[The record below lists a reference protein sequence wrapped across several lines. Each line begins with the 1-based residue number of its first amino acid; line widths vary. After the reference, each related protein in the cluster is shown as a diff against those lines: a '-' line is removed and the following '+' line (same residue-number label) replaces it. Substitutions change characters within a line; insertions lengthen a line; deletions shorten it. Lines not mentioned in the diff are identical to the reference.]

1 MSFQWKTRT
10 SLFARMSL
18 LFGLLVTF
26 PLVISGIVLSLAGWN
41 SVRESGDE
49 IARAGITAVDA
60 SADQFQRTAE
70 EKMRDAGKN
79 VAKMGRDRL
88 ETSSK
93 DAIEAGKDA
102 FISNAKQM
110 TTRGQQAVTKATGSV
125 VKAGEEG
132 LRKSLD
138 TLGQTHRDSLDLL
151 ASHFRQQMEDEL
163 KGSATEVREGLA
175 TSSGRSWELSA
186 DRRLTAVQDMGN
198 RIQNQILIKLQYPL
212 ATTAVLERSADST
225 PQIIQTYI
233 RKNENSIVRVVL
245 VDWTG
250 TEVTR
255 VPETDLPDGDDAID
269 WSKKDTRERQT
280 WDGAQNSTLSV
291 YFEPAQFDERNK
303 VWIRR
308 LVQKFARPSSREA
321 ASVLPE
327 MSMDP
332 DAAPQPMPFLLV
344 DFKLDGLVMEAISQE
359 LQEGMDV
366 LVIQEDT
373 GKIVSC
379 RDAKQI
385 NTVAKDILEV
395 LPMGKEAAVYSE
407 KSKPFSIESPQGK
420 ILGRARYWP
429 QLRCWVVVT
438 QPEAIV
444 QKPVTT
450 LETGIRQAW
459 QTSLNKVKTES
470 DQFITERIQRDQ
482 DAREKKLIY
491 QGTEQIR
498 KQEEKERAQVARD
511 LKGYQNEVIRNLDA
525 QIAQKLK
532 RLQSEA
538 GVGMDTEAAQAAT
551 KAFQEVKT
559 VSDERAARAKE
570 AINVRSAQVAKQA
583 AGKMLSYSAWL
594 IPLFLV
600 LALFLATMTARSL
613 VRPINQLVKG
623 TQALAAGDYSRRIKI
638 KGGDDE
644 LARLAFAFNDMAGA
658 IESGQA
664 QLQQS
669 HDNLATEKARIQ
681 GIVESSPDG
690 LVMLEPTGQV
700 AFINL
705 AAIRLLELAATDI
718 PAAPFEVAQLPS
730 LSGQRVQECL
740 ERAQGHEGVQEYEWH
755 EPQRRVLQLREVKL
769 RAENG
774 RSYGRL
780 LHIHDITRERVIDE
794 MKSDFISLVSH
805 ELRTPLTSIL
815 GFSSYMLTGRLGAVA
830 DTQKTALESIH
841 RQAKRLSAIISDFL
855 DVSRIESGKIEM
867 KKEPVQVKSIA
878 SRVVEDLRP
887 QATEKQVQ
895 VSARVEEGTLP
906 LVALGD
912 EQRIAQV
919 FTNLIG
925 NALKF
930 TEPSGAIDVSLHR
943 KNGEVVCKVRD
954 TGCGIPPDELDRVF
968 DRFYQ
973 VEKVVTRKT
982 GGTGLGLAIVKNI
995 VEAHGGR
1002 IWIESRLGE
1011 GTEVSFTLP
1020 GAD

>member
-1 MSFQWKTRT
+1 MKFQWKTRT

-41 SVRESGDE
+41 SVYESGDDV
-49 IARAGITAVDA
+49 AGVGTQAVEQ
-60 SADQFQRTAE
+60 SAQQFQRKAE
-70 EKMRDAGKN
+70 SKMREAGSK
-79 VAKMGRDRL
+79 VALMGQARL
-88 ETSSK
+88 EKTSK
-93 DAIEAGKDA
+93 AAVEAGKSA
-102 FISNAKQM
+102 FVTNAEKM

-125 VKAGEEG
+125 VRAGEDG
-132 LRKSLD
+132 LRQSLA
-138 TLGQTHRDSLDLL
+138 TLGQTNRESLDML
-151 ASHFRQQMEDEL
+151 AKHFREQMDGEL
-163 KGSATEVREGLA
+163 RASATSVREGLA

-186 DRRLTAVQDMGN
+186 DRRLTAVQDMGI
-198 RIQNQILIKLQYPL
+198 RLQNQILIKLQYPL
-212 ATTAVLERSADST
+212 AMNAITKVDPDASPRILE
-225 PQIIQTYI
+225 TYI
-233 RKNENSIVRVVL
+233 RKNESSIVRVVL
-245 VDWTG
+245 VDYTG
-250 TEVTR
+250 TEAAR
-255 VPETDLPDGDDAID
+255 VPQTDLPASDDPVE
-269 WSKKDTRERQT
+269 WTKKDTRERLT
-280 WDGAQNSTLSV
+280 WDAAQASPFPV
-291 YFEPAQFDERNK
+291 YVEPAQYDERNK

-308 LVQKFARPSSREA
+308 LVHKFARPSSGES

-327 MSMDP
+327 MAAIDPAMPQSMP
-332 DAAPQPMPFLLV
+332 LLVV
-344 DFKLDGLVMEAISQE
+344 DFKLDSLVQDAISQE
-359 LQEGMDV
+359 LPEGMDV
-366 LVIQEDT
+366 QVIQEEN

-379 RDAKQI
+379 RDTKQI
-385 NTVAKDILEV
+385 NTTAKGILEE
-395 LPMGKEAAVYSE
+395 LPAVKDAPLFKE
-407 KSKPFSIESPQGK
+407 KSKPFSINGPQGK
-420 ILGRARYWP
+420 ILGRARYWADYH
-429 QLRCWVVVT
+429 CWVVVT

-444 QKPVTT
+444 QQPVSE
-450 LETGIRQAW
+450 LETGIRNAW
-459 QTSLNKVKTES
+459 QSSLDKVKTDS
-470 DQFITERIQRDQ
+470 DAYITD
-482 DAREKKLIY
+482 
-491 QGTEQIR
+491 
-498 KQEEKERAQVARD
+498 
-511 LKGYQNEVIRNLDA
+511 
-525 QIAQKLK
+525 
-532 RLQSEA
+532 RLQ
-538 GVGMDTEAAQAAT
+538 Q
-551 KAFQEVKT
+551 
-559 VSDERAARAKE
+559 RAKE
-570 AINVRSAQVAKQA
+570 ARENLLRKGAEQIRAQEAKEREQVALDLKKYQTELVNGLDAQSAPRLKKLQTDAGKGMEDEASRLATEAFKEVKGASDMWTARSKREIQEKSKQVANRA

-613 VRPINQLVKG
+613 VRPINLLVKG

-638 KGGDDE
+638 QGGDDE
-644 LARLAFAFNDMAGA
+644 LARLAVAFNDMAGA
-658 IESGQA
+658 IETGQA

-669 HDNLATEKARIQ
+669 HDFLATEKARIQ

-700 AFINL
+700 AFMNP
-705 AAIRLLELAATDI
+705 AAIRFLELSPEDI
-718 PAAPFEVAQLPS
+718 PAAPFEVAHLPAS
-730 LSGQRVQECL
+730 AAQRVQECM
-740 ERAQGHEGVQEYEWH
+740 ERAQGHEGVQEYEWQ

-769 RAENG
+769 RAESG

-887 QATEKQVQ
+887 QASEKQVQ
-895 VSARVEEGTLP
+895 VSARIEEGSLP

-930 TEPSGAIDVSLHR
+930 TEPNGAIDVSLNR
-943 KNGEVVCKVRD
+943 QNGEVVCKVRD

-973 VEKVVTRKT
+973 VEKVVTRKS

-1020 GAD
+1020 GSD

>member
-1 MSFQWKTRT
+1 MKLQWKTRT

-41 SVRESGDE
+41 SVYESGDDV
-49 IARAGITAVDA
+49 AGAGTQAVEQ
-60 SADQFQRTAE
+60 SAQQFQRKAE
-70 EKMRDAGKN
+70 FKMREAGSN
-79 VAKMGRDRL
+79 VAAMGQARL
-88 ETSSK
+88 EKTSK
-93 DAIEAGKDA
+93 AAVEAGKTA
-102 FISNAKQM
+102 FTATAEKM
-110 TTRGQQAVTKATGSV
+110 TARGKIAVTKATGSV
-125 VKAGEEG
+125 VDAGEEG
-132 LRKSLD
+132 LKKSLA
-138 TLGQTHRDSLDLL
+138 TLAQTNRESLDML
-151 ASHFRQQMEDEL
+151 AKHFRAQMENEL
-163 KGSATEVREGLA
+163 RTSASSVREGLA

-186 DRRLTAVQDMGN
+186 DRRLTAVQDMGI
-198 RIQNQILIKLQYPL
+198 RLQNQILIKLQYPL
-212 ATTAVLERSADST
+212 AMNAISRVEPDAAPRILE
-225 PQIIQTYI
+225 TYI
-233 RKNENSIVRVVL
+233 RKNESSIVRVVL
-245 VDWTG
+245 VDSTG
-250 TEVTR
+250 TEAAR
-255 VPETDLPDGDDAID
+255 VPQTDLPASDDAVE
-269 WSKKDTRERQT
+269 WTKKDSRERLT
-280 WDGAQNSTLSV
+280 WDAAQASAFPV
-291 YFEPAQFDERNK
+291 YVEPAQYDERNK

-308 LVQKFARPSSREA
+308 LVHKFARPASGEA
-321 ASVLPE
+321 AVIQE
-327 MSMDP
+327 MAATP
-332 DAAPQPMPFLLV
+332 LAPQPVPFLVV
-344 DFKLDGLVMEAISQE
+344 DFKLDGLVQDAISQE
-359 LQEGMDV
+359 LPEGMDV
-366 LVIQEDT
+366 QVIQEDS
-373 GKIVSC
+373 GKIVSG
-379 RDAKQI
+379 RDPKQI
-385 NTVAKDILEV
+385 NTVAKEILEE
-395 LPMGKEAAVYSE
+395 LPPVKEAAAFE
-407 KSKPFSIESPQGK
+407 AKSKPFSINGPQGK
-420 ILGRARYWP
+420 YLGRARYWADYH
-429 QLRCWVVVT
+429 CWVVVM

-444 QKPVTT
+444 QQPVNE
-450 LETGIRQAW
+450 LETGIRNAW
-459 QTSLNKVKTES
+459 QGSLDKVKADS
-470 DQFITERIQRDQ
+470 DAYITDRLAQQKKD
-482 DAREKKLIY
+482 REALIIA
-491 QGTEQIR
+491 GANQIR
-498 KQEEKERAQVARD
+498 MQEAKEQKQVAQD
-511 LKGYQNEVIRNLDA
+511 LKAYQEDVVKGLDA
-525 QIAQKLK
+525 EFAPRLRK
-532 RLQSEA
+532 LQSDAGKGMEDEA
-538 GVGMDTEAAQAAT
+538 SRLAAEAFKDVKSASDTWT
-551 KAFQEVKT
+551 
-559 VSDERAARAKE
+559 ARSTRDIKE
-570 AINVRSAQVAKQA
+570 KSQDFANRA

-613 VRPINQLVKG
+613 VRPINVLVKG

-638 KGGDDE
+638 QGGDDE
-644 LARLAFAFNDMAGA
+644 LARLALAFNDMAGA
-658 IESGQA
+658 IETGQA

-669 HDNLATEKARIQ
+669 HDFLATEKARIQ

-700 AFINL
+700 AFMNPT
-705 AAIRLLELAATDI
+705 AVRLLELAPGDI
-718 PAAPFEVAQLPS
+718 PTAPFEVAHLPAAAA
-730 LSGQRVQECL
+730 LRVQECM
-740 ERAQGHEGVQEYEWH
+740 ERVQGHEGVQEYEWQ

-867 KKEPVQVKSIA
+867 KKEPVQVKSVA

-887 QATEKQVQ
+887 QASEKQVQ
-895 VSARVEEGTLP
+895 VSARIVEGSLP

-930 TEPSGAIDVSLHR
+930 TEPSGAIDISLNR
-943 KNGEVVCKVRD
+943 QNGEVVCKVRD
-954 TGCGIPPDELDRVF
+954 TGCGIPPDEVDRVF

-973 VEKVVTRKT
+973 VEKVVTRKS

-1020 GAD
+1020 GSD